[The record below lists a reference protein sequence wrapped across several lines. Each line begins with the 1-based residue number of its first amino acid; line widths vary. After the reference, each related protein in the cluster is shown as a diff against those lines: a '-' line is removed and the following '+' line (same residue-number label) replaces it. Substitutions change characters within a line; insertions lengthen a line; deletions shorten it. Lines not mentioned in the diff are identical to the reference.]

1 MEPQQTGQSGR
12 YQAPGQQPPT
22 QPHPAQPGPIMQP
35 HGEQRII
42 SDFRPA
48 PAPAR
53 MAPVGQQIAGT
64 PANPVNPARPV
75 TPAPQPVAA
84 APIAAPV
91 SPTAT
96 ANPLASG
103 AATAVAPTTSDQ
115 GNQEHAAPAHQP
127 SFVKPAPPEI
137 EPKEKPVEKSAL
149 RDLLSIAG
157 VLVSALLLAF
167 CLITFVFQ
175 SYQVD
180 GPSMQ
185 TTLENNDHL
194 IVWKVPKTFANLTG
208 SHYIPNRGD
217 VIIFNEPVSEGTV
230 QNKQLIKRVMALP
243 GERVT
248 VKDGELKVYNQEHP
262 EGFSPDK
269 TLPYGKVI
277 TTTTGDVDVTVGKNQ
292 VFVCGDNRSNSLDS
306 RIFGPIDSTQIV
318 GKLVLRVLPLNT
330 VKAF

>member
-35 HGEQRII
+35 HGEQRVI
-42 SDFRPA
+42 SDFR

-53 MAPVGQQIAGT
+53 MAPVGQQIAGPQAAPVR
-64 PANPVNPARPV
+64 PAA
-75 TPAPQPVAA
+75 PAPQPATTTPAPVPSATAPANSNPLAGSMPVAA
-84 APIAAPV
+84 AAPADSGASQAQAAP
-91 SPTAT
+91 T
-96 ANPLASG
+96 
-103 AATAVAPTTSDQ
+103 
-115 GNQEHAAPAHQP
+115 HQP

-194 IVWKVPKTFANLTG
+194 IVWKVPKTIANLTG

-269 TLPYGKVI
+269 TLPYGNVI

>member
-42 SDFRPA
+42 SDFRST

-53 MAPVGQQIAGT
+53 MAPVGQQIAGA
-64 PANPVNPARPV
+64 PVSPVNPARPV
-75 TPAPQPVAA
+75 TPAPQPATA
-84 APIAAPV
+84 APIATPV
-91 SPTAT
+91 SPTA

-115 GNQEHAAPAHQP
+115 GNQEHVAPAHQP